1 MSLHPWGTILLTLGF
16 QVQVR
21 CPSRCGSLGQRRRRN
36 GDESNRYGQQQQ
48 QQQQEQQE
56 EAGRYERRC
65 DTMTVSTCLS
75 LRPFRH
81 SFNRDGADDNDA
93 VAIDN
98 GIAAAAADDDDGDDD
113 NDAAMGINQVVT
125 HL

>member
-1 MSLHPWGTILLTLGF
+1 
-16 QVQVR
+16 
-21 CPSRCGSLGQRRRRN
+21 
-36 GDESNRYGQQQQ
+36 
-48 QQQQEQQE
+48 
-56 EAGRYERRC
+56 
-65 DTMTVSTCLS
+65 MTVSTCLS

-98 GIAAAAADDDDGDDD
+98 GIVVVAAAADDDDDDDGDSDDD

>member
-1 MSLHPWGTILLTLGF
+1 
-16 QVQVR
+16 
-21 CPSRCGSLGQRRRRN
+21 
-36 GDESNRYGQQQQ
+36 
-48 QQQQEQQE
+48 
-56 EAGRYERRC
+56 
-65 DTMTVSTCLS
+65 MTVSTCLS

-98 GIAAAAADDDDGDDD
+98 GIVVVVAAAAADDDDGDSDDD